1 MKFELLLQGVV
12 KVDRQKWLSCVNLV
26 ITKIETKM
34 YGVDNHVENMLEQFI
49 IDVSA
54 ESLSDGSQGDIF

>member
-34 YGVDNHVENMLEQFI
+34 YGVDNYVENMLEKFI
-49 IDVSA
+49 IDLPT
-54 ESLSDGSQGDIF
+54 EI